1 MAQVY
6 FVTGASTGFG
16 AASVRALAKAGHTV
30 FAGIYSPDGNI
41 KPYENEI
48 AAFASDNKANLTSV
62 PLNLLSEDSIA
73 KAVETVI
80 SKAGHVDVLIHNAG
94 IAAFGPAES
103 FTADQ
108 YVQVF
113 QINVLG
119 PQRLNQ
125 AILPYMRKRRSG
137 HIIWTTSST
146 VYGAKLPFGAPYMA
160 SKAALDSLAM
170 SYAGELANWGIET
183 TILQPGLCMKT
194 GLADHQLHPTIS
206 DVAKEYMEEG
216 APTAGF
222 TDKIFAGLH
231 GVVPDWVEPTIVSD
245 AILKLAEIP
254 RGKKPFRVS
263 ADATEDGCDVAAAVV
278 DLNRTTYY
286 RRLGISDQLKVTV

>member
-6 FVTGASTGFG
+6 LITGASTGFG

-30 FAGIYSPDGNI
+30 FAGIYAPDGNL
-41 KPYENEI
+41 KPYEDEI
-48 AAFASDNKANLTSV
+48 ATFASENKVNLTPI
-62 PLNLLSEDSIA
+62 PLNLLSEDSITE
-73 KAVETVI
+73 AVDTVI
-80 SKAGHVDVLIHNAG
+80 SKAGQIDVLIHNAG

-103 FTADQ
+103 FTSDQ

-125 AILPYMRKRRSG
+125 AVLPHMRKRRSG
-137 HIIWTTSST
+137 HIVWTTSST

-194 GLADHQLHPTIS
+194 GLAAHQIHPSIP
-206 DVAKEYMEEG
+206 DVAKEYMGEG

-222 TDKIFAGLH
+222 TEKIFAGLH
-231 GVVPDWVEPTIVSD
+231 GMVPDWVDSSIVAD
-245 AILKLAEIP
+245 ALVELAAKP
-254 RGKKPFRVS
+254 RGKKPFRIT
-263 ADATEDGCDVAAAVV
+263 ADATEDGSDVAAAVV

-286 RRLGISDQLKVTV
+286 RRLGISDQLTVTM